1 METSSSNGVLICLR
15 SPVKFGAVTSQQP
28 EVFGKY
34 HLLEKIAT
42 GGMAEVYR
50 ARSYGIS
57 GFEKIL
63 VIKRILDH
71 LGKDDEFVRL
81 FIDEARIAVSLIHTN
96 LVQVFELGEEE
107 GSYYMAMEY
116 VAGLDLA
123 RLVNR
128 ANRVGPFPMPLACF
142 VVGECLKA
150 LQFAHERTDE
160 DGNPLNIVHCDISP
174 QNVLVST
181 AGEVKVT
188 DFGISRA
195 NFQSKEQHE
204 VIRGKYAYMSPEQ
217 VEGRPLD
224 GRSDLFSLGIV
235 MYELLTGRRLFK
247 ARSREET
254 LARVKRAEVPSPRG
268 FRPELSEDL
277 EGFLLRSLA
286 RFPEHRWN
294 DAGEMLDAL
303 AAIMVRE
310 GIRTNNN
317 DLAGYLKEVGQEGE
331 ARPKRR
337 RSRSGRTTPPSA
349 IVVLAVEAAPP
360 PRSIAAPR
368 ATLAAL
374 TQEWQGLVSE
384 MRGEVWEQGEG
395 SLLVVWVARGGL
407 REAVSRAVRAAMSLQ
422 QVTLRAGYRL
432 SAGVAPGVA
441 RLSTDSR
448 RPAEGWELAGPF
460 YLARWMMNLS
470 AHRGRVLLTEVG
482 QRQVNRK
489 ATMLG
494 RIPIQGNR
502 YINLYELG

>member
-1 METSSSNGVLICLR
+1 M
-15 SPVKFGAVTSQQP
+15 AQP

-50 ARSYGIS
+50 ARSYGMA

-63 VIKRILDH
+63 VVKRILDH
-71 LGKDDEFVRL
+71 LSRDEEFVNL
-81 FIDEARIAVSLIHTN
+81 FIDEARIAVSLIHVN
-96 LVQVFELGEEE
+96 IVQVFELGEEN

-116 VAGLDLA
+116 VHGLDLA

-128 ANRVGPFPMPLACF
+128 ANKVGSFPIHLATF
-142 VVGECLKA
+142 VLVEALKA
-150 LQFAHERTDE
+150 LQFAHDRRDDE
-160 DGNPLNIVHCDISP
+160 GRHLNIVHCDISP
-174 QNVLVST
+174 QNLLISFS
-181 AGEVKVT
+181 GEVKIT

-195 NFQSKEQHE
+195 SFQATEQHD

-217 VEGRPLD
+217 VEGKPLD

-235 MYELLTGRRLFK
+235 AYELMTGRRLFK

-268 FRPELSEDL
+268 FRPDLSEEL
-277 EGFLLRSLA
+277 EDFLLKALA
-286 RFPEHRWN
+286 RYPEQRFA

-303 AAIMVRE
+303 SAIIVRE
-310 GIRTNNN
+310 GLRANNT
-317 DLAGYLKEVGQEGE
+317 DLATYMKEVIEVATAKAEGKQPKKRP
-331 ARPKRR
+331 AR
-337 RSRSGRTTPPSA
+337 SMPPSA
-349 IVVLAVEAAPP
+349 VVVLAVEAAPP

-368 ATLAAL
+368 ATLASL
-374 TQEWQGLVSE
+374 TQEWTGIVNDLGGE
-384 MRGEVWEQGEG
+384 MWEQAEG

-407 REAVSRAVRAAMSLQ
+407 RETVSRAVRAALALQ
-422 QVTLRAGYRL
+422 QATLRAGYRL

-441 RLSTDSR
+441 RLTPDTR
-448 RPAEGWELAGPF
+448 RPQDGWELAGPF

-482 QRQVNRK
+482 RRQVNK
-489 ATMLG
+489 KTTMLG